1 MAIEI
6 DGTKQLNELPPL
18 AISGTDNF
26 AHEVGSIL
34 GRATIDELVAY
45 LRSTLSAVQYEIK
58 YIRAPN
64 NDYITA
70 NFDMTVGANQGL
82 GLTGGLWSGWAIC
95 NGNNGTDNL
104 DGRALIGYGAIYNT
118 VGQMVGFADATLV
131 AHSHYM
137 VHNNSNTD
145 GNARSLYDGTD
156 ANRFNYALSARGVNL
171 DADAYDYEL
180 ASFPGTANAGKT
192 SSNGSDGTNK
202 NIPPS
207 MVILAIMKL

>member
-58 YIRAPN
+58 YIRVPN
-64 NDYITA
+64 NDYITT
-70 NFDMTVGANQGL
+70 NFNMTIGANQGL
-82 GLTGGLWSGWAIC
+82 GLTGGLWEGWAIC

-118 VGQMVGFADATLV
+118 VGQMVGSADATLV
-131 AHSHYM
+131 SHTHT
-137 VHNNSNTD
+137 VSISNTD
-145 GNARSLYDGTD
+145 GSDY
-156 ANRFNYALSARGVNL
+156 NRFIAQNGGSGGSGSSYRGSGIVNT
-171 DADAYDYEL
+171 
-180 ASFPGTANAGKT
+180 STVGT
-192 SSNGSDGTNK
+192 DGTNK